1 MSAECADR
9 VAFVVSARAPPARG
23 GGFAHP
29 HPLAEAAGGRLRHH
43 WATYAPYWS
52 ARTFTA
58 AEPPL

>member
-9 VAFVVSARAPPARG
+9 VAFVVSARAPPAR
-23 GGFAHP
+23 
-29 HPLAEAAGGRLRHH
+29 AEAAGGRLRHH